1 MKINKKNELTIV
13 TLAKTAHQNAK
24 IICLITLTE

>member
-1 MKINKKNELTIV
+1 MKINKKNELTTG

-24 IICLITLTE
+24 IICITIFME